1 MCHMALCLH
10 RFIALPP
17 PLIVLTPVVGAWERY
32 LFLTFRQQAH
42 MADPWQLREHILQ
55 LRCT

>member
-1 MCHMALCLH
+1 MVRSLR
-10 RFIALPP
+10 RFI
-17 PLIVLTPVVGAWERY
+17 PLHQPHIVLTPVVGAWERY